1 MGNDKSR
8 IEQKFKDLGSF
19 FKSIV
24 LIIFTLGVWSWII
37 VAFVWV
43 LGALGWFLLS
53 YIWKKNLFI
62 PQAARSTAFAFLLIL
77 GWAFIIFIIM
87 FAWSKYHYQRFYKKN
102 RRKLKIPVGN
112 SPTLAW
118 KELSIGTQGL
128 ENFVIDRQASL
139 EINKTFFRDFFSLK
153 EENFSNTF
161 TPIIMKENCFD
172 SKGNII
178 VSEGEEITLE
188 IIKRVVEEGL
198 YWEFIHRIS
207 EYISIEEENKWL
219 HVKL

>member
-1 MGNDKSR
+1 MYGENNLESR
-8 IEQKFKDLGSF
+8 IKQNFKNV
-19 FKSIV
+19 V

-53 YIWKKNLFI
+53 YIWEKNLFI

-77 GWAFIIFIIM
+77 VWAFIIFIIM
-87 FAWSKYHYQRFYKKN
+87 LAWSKYHYQRFYKKN

-112 SPTLAW
+112 SQTLAW

-128 ENFVIDRQASL
+128 ENSVIDTQASL
-139 EINKTFFRDFFSLK
+139 EINKTFFRDFISL
-153 EENFSNTF
+153 EEKDCLTTF
-161 TPIIMKENCFD
+161 TPIIMKENFFD

-178 VSEGEEITLE
+178 VSEGEEITPE

-198 YWEFIHRIS
+198 YWEFIHKIS
-207 EYISIEEENKWL
+207 KYIPIEEENKCE
-219 HVKL
+219 